1 MKKAIINFFRAIL
14 RRNIV
19 VAPSDGKSFQ
29 LLHVAE
35 EATSLTEALGISA
48 ERADELGH
56 ACERAFVSSKDT
68 VSAMNK
74 VGELCNHI
82 NEYFFCSTVINQMQ
96 TKSRDPI
103 IGLLGMLGKKD

>member
-1 MKKAIINFFRAIL
+1 MKKAIINFFRAML

-19 VAPSDGKSFQ
+19 VAPGHSNFEI
-29 LLHVAE
+29 LHISK
-35 EATSLTEALGISA
+35 EAQSLTEALGIP
-48 ERADELGH
+48 EDRADELGT
-56 ACERAFVSSKDT
+56 ACERAYVSSKDT
-68 VSAMNK
+68 ISAMNK
-74 VGELCNHI
+74 VAVLCNHI